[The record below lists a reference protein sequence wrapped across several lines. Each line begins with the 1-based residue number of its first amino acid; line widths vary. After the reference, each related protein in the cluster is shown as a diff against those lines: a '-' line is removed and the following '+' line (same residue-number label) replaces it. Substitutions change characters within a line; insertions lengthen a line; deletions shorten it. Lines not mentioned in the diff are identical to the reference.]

1 MTTLVGSKMHVPSL
15 LFSME
20 FFGYL
25 GMQNEEFQLSKHFNL
40 RYKFHTPIP
49 NIIRPNVK
57 PLPLLNPINKKVHNP
72 FYCCLFPSF

>member
-1 MTTLVGSKMHVPSL
+1 MHVPSL

-49 NIIRPNVK
+49 NIFRPNVK
-57 PLPLLNPINKKVHNP
+57 TPP
-72 FYCCLFPSF
+72 FA